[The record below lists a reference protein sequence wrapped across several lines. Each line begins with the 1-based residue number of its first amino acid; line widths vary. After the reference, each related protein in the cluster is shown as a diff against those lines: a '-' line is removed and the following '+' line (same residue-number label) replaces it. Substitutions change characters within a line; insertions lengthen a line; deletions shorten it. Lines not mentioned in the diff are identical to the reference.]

1 MVRQRAFEPI
11 APPSFCT
18 RGRIP
23 SGALIGPASDLHFS
37 GGGGGLVRHR
47 GCSGNLRVEHRV
59 CPARCVWAG
68 WLREPGDR
76 VGRWQLS
83 SMGQPSIGG
92 LANLRLQLSA
102 AGAIMTAAAAE
113 ADR

>member
-1 MVRQRAFEPI
+1 VVRQRAFAPI
-11 APPSFCT
+11 APPSSCT
-18 RGRIP
+18 RERIP
-23 SGALIGPASDLHFS
+23 SGALVGPASDLHYS

-47 GCSGNLRVEHRV
+47 ACFSNLLVEHRV
-59 CPARCVWAG
+59 CPGASG
-68 WLREPGDR
+68 Q
-76 VGRWQLS
+76 VGCASPVIASGGGSCRAV
-83 SMGQPSIGG
+83 GQPRIKG